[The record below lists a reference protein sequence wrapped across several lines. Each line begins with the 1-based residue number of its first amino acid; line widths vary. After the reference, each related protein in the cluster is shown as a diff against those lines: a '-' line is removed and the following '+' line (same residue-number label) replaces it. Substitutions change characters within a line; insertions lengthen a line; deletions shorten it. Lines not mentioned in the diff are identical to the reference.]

1 MSKEIDLFNSVK
13 NSEIKNVKKK
23 NQENSELNK
32 STSKQKRIAE
42 LVYEINRH
50 RYLYYNGEPEVS
62 DARYDS
68 LEAELKELDLDN
80 IIFSTVGKDRSSLF
94 SKKGHLIP
102 MGSQDK
108 VTSPEEFFKWC
119 KKNNYPQYITQFKL
133 DGISIELQYRS
144 GIFQCA
150 VSRGDGLV
158 GDDVSQN
165 VMLMKGFAPKLE
177 TEFTGAVRA
186 EVLMYRDVYRQ
197 KYTEKQ
203 NCRNACAGIV
213 RRKDGKGCEDLNIVY
228 YDAISLDDVVEFGN
242 EVQKLK
248 WLKDNGLEV
257 VKTKIFRSQKEVVN
271 YREDIMSSI
280 RDSLNID
287 IDGLVIKGKEIDLE
301 DMKRARPT
309 KQIAFKFAA
318 EEIETTLIDVEWSV
332 SGANYTPIAIV
343 EPVRLMG
350 TTVQRASLANPDLI
364 DGLGLK
370 IGSIVMISKRGD
382 IIPKIERVLKNPEK
396 AKEIEIPDIC
406 ETCGSK
412 LVNEGTRLYCPNENC
427 PNRLYRRIVKWIKKL
442 GVKHFSKKLMLK
454 KLFESGKVK
463 KIADLYDL
471 KVSDLTKFE
480 NVKEKS
486 ASKALNNLFEIKE
499 ITLARFVAG
508 FNIEGMDEALVQR
521 VVDAGYDTLEK
532 LRNANTGELAR
543 IDGFGDIYGETLI
556 EGVINLY
563 DEMLELLSKNK
574 IKIKVNNKKEGK
586 KMAGKLDGLTFC
598 FTGKLETMKRAEA
611 EEKVRELGG
620 VPKKSVVKDLS
631 YLVTNDITPTVKY
644 IKAQKQ
650 GSQIISEQEFLEMVE

>member
-1 MSKEIDLFNSVK
+1 MSKQIDLSNSVK
-13 NSEIKNVKKK
+13 NSEIKKVKNK

-42 LVYEINRH
+42 LAYEINRH
-50 RYLYYNGEPEVS
+50 RNFYYNGEPEIS
-62 DARYDS
+62 DAKYDS
-68 LEAELKELDLDN
+68 LEAELKELETDN
-80 IIFSTVGKDRSSLF
+80 VIFSTVGKDRSSLF
-94 SKKGHLIP
+94 SKKEHLIP

-108 VTSPEEFFKWC
+108 VTSPEEFLKWC
-119 KKNNYPQYITQFKL
+119 KKNYHSQYIIQFKL

-150 VSRGDGLV
+150 VSRGDGRI

-165 VMLMKGFAPKLE
+165 VMLMKGFVPKLG

-186 EVLMYRDVYRQ
+186 EILMYRDVYRL

-203 NCRNACAGIV
+203 NCRNASAGIV
-213 RRKDGKGCEDLNIVY
+213 RRKNGKGCEDLNIVY

-242 EVQKLK
+242 ELQKLK
-248 WLKDNGLEV
+248 WLKDNGFEV
-257 VKTKIFRSQKEVVN
+257 VKTKIFRAPKEVVN

-280 RDSLNID
+280 RGSLNID

-309 KQIAFKFAA
+309 KQVAFKFAA
-318 EEIETTLIDVEWSV
+318 EEIETMLIDVEWSV
-332 SGANYTPIAIV
+332 SGANYTPVAIV

-364 DGLGLK
+364 DELGLK
-370 IGSIVMISKRGD
+370 IGSIVMVSKRGD
-382 IIPKIERVLKNPEK
+382 IIPKIERVLENPEN
-396 AKEIEIPDIC
+396 AKEIEIPEIC

-427 PNRLYRRIVKWIKKL
+427 PNRLYRRLVKWIKKL

-471 KVSDLTKFE
+471 KVSDLTRFE

-521 VVDAGYDTLEK
+521 VVDARYDTLEK
-532 LRNANTGELAR
+532 LRDANAGELAR
-543 IDGFGDIYGETLI
+543 IDGFGDIYGETLVK
-556 EGVINLY
+556 GVINLY

-574 IKIKVNNKKEGK
+574 IKIKVDNKKEGK
-586 KMAGKLDGLTFC
+586 KMAGKLAGLTFC
-598 FTGKLETMKRAEA
+598 FTGKLETIKRADA

-620 VPKKSVVKDLS
+620 IPKKSVVKDLS
-631 YLVTNDITPTVKY
+631 YLVTNDTTATVKY
-644 IKAQKQ
+644 MKAQEQ
-650 GSQIISEQEFLEMVE
+650 GSKIISEQEFLEMVE

>member
-1 MSKEIDLFNSVK
+1 MSKQIDLSNSVK
-13 NSEIKNVKKK
+13 NSEIKKVKNK

-42 LVYEINRH
+42 LAYEINRH
-50 RYLYYNGEPEVS
+50 RNFYYNGEPEIS
-62 DARYDS
+62 DAKYDS
-68 LEAELKELDLDN
+68 LEAELKELETDN
-80 IIFSTVGKDRSSLF
+80 VIFSTVGKDRSSLF
-94 SKKGHLIP
+94 SKKEHLIP

-108 VTSPEEFFKWC
+108 VTSPEEFLKWC
-119 KKNNYPQYITQFKL
+119 KKNYHSQYIIQFKL

-150 VSRGDGLV
+150 VSRGDGRI

-165 VMLMKGFAPKLE
+165 VMLMKGFVPKLG

-186 EVLMYRDVYRQ
+186 EILMYRDVYRQ

-203 NCRNACAGIV
+203 NCRNASAGIV
-213 RRKDGKGCEDLNIVY
+213 RRKNGKGCEDLNIVY
-228 YDAISLDDVVEFGN
+228 YDAISLDDVVEFVN
-242 EVQKLK
+242 ELQKLK
-248 WLKDNGLEV
+248 WLKDNGFEV
-257 VKTKIFRSQKEVVN
+257 VKTKIFRAPKEVVN

-280 RDSLNID
+280 RGSLNID

-309 KQIAFKFAA
+309 KQVAFKFAA
-318 EEIETTLIDVEWSV
+318 EEIETMLIDVEWSV
-332 SGANYTPIAIV
+332 SGANYTPVAIV

-364 DGLGLK
+364 DELGLK
-370 IGSIVMISKRGD
+370 IGSIVMVSKRGD
-382 IIPKIERVLKNPEK
+382 IIPKIERVLENPEN
-396 AKEIEIPDIC
+396 AKEIEIPEIC

-427 PNRLYRRIVKWIKKL
+427 PNRLYRRLVKWIKKL

-463 KIADLYDL
+463 KIADLYNL
-471 KVSDLTKFE
+471 KVSDLTRFE

-521 VVDAGYDTLEK
+521 VVDVRYDTLEK
-532 LRNANTGELAR
+532 LRDANAGELAR
-543 IDGFGDIYGETLI
+543 IDGFGDIYGETLVK
-556 EGVINLY
+556 GVINLY

-574 IKIKVNNKKEGK
+574 IKIKVDNKKEGK
-586 KMAGKLDGLTFC
+586 KMAGKLAGLTFC
-598 FTGKLETMKRAEA
+598 FTGKLETIKRADA

-620 VPKKSVVKDLS
+620 IPKKSVVKDLS
-631 YLVTNDITPTVKY
+631 YLVTNDTTATVKY
-644 IKAQKQ
+644 MKAQEQ
-650 GSQIISEQEFLEMVE
+650 GSKIISEQEFLEMVE